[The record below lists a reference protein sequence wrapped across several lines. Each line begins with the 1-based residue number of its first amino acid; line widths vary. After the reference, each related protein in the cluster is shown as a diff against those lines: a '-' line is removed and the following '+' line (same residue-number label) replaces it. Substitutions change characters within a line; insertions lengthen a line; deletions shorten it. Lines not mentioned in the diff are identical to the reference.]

1 MKSEMTI
8 DLENRKPK
16 TKVRIAWYKQ
26 DQWQLLLDVS
36 VDRDDLEAT
45 YVKWEKAAKQALKQI
60 RKRGLDVVRV
70 DVKIVE
76 LLDWCQSEN
85 VPVNAQARSQYA
97 AYKLQQLDK

>member
-1 MKSEMTI
+1 
-8 DLENRKPK
+8 
-16 TKVRIAWYKQ
+16 
-26 DQWQLLLDVS
+26 

-45 YVKWEKAAKQALKQI
+45 YAMWEKAAKRALKQI
-60 RKRGLDVVRV
+60 RKRGLDVVRA
-70 DVKIVE
+70 DVKVEE